1 MSMNLNKEGR
11 RELDN
16 FLLNCP
22 AISQEEREDI
32 MEYVN
37 KPNYEKAYHLFMMYL
52 GELDVATQEK
62 ISKGLEEH
70 CGL

>member
-1 MSMNLNKEGR
+1 
-11 RELDN
+11 
-16 FLLNCP
+16 
-22 AISQEEREDI
+22 